1 MINLITIS
9 SDLVKDVE
17 NCFTAYRKS
26 NKKPALSYSTFLD
39 TFLPYLRSHSDVSY
53 PRIIKVAK
61 PIEDLIV
68 GDLEPAYELTIS
80 APITYNG
87 REIWLGDSSK
97 KIDLHFGYQNNDKR
111 YLSEY
116 AFDDS
121 THPHGFLG
129 GSTGSGKSVCLNQLL
144 FNLFMEYAPWE
155 LDVTLSDAKIV
166 EFKAYGLQHHIPHIH
181 SISATEDPLYLVS
194 VIRKFHKDM
203 KLMNSVLTQVG
214 AKNLEEFRKVTGLT
228 VARHLLVMDEVTAMF
243 RSLPND
249 IKVEMIKLLS
259 DIGALGRNTGYNIL
273 LASQNVDN
281 SVSEFIEHLAV
292 RMCLKCNQAN
302 ISNKIL
308 GNDQGAIGDVGTGK
322 IYVNNNTA
330 SGSKDDNTKF
340 RVPYLSPDE
349 FSSIGKFLEEK
360 GREVG
365 YKSSVS
371 FYNEHDKI
379 MEDRLVRMC
388 DVKRHSPSLVLG
400 EPSFISDEPDSLE
413 IEFDNEDITNVLV
426 YAPLAQDLH
435 RYFRTFYNNA
445 LSDKRNSRKID
456 HRFLMADRSLL
467 KAPSLAK
474 NLKDIDPQ
482 SDGFAEQQLKSTEGV
497 WDLLK
502 IQAYTESLLV
512 TADER
517 AFRDVQSSEDS
528 INFYKKYVVDEEM
541 SDVTKSRIFWLLKLS
556 DDPSFA
562 VPLGLKELIGTNREQ
577 HLVRIIRLA
586 FKILKSLGS
595 EYIYTKV
602 VKESLPFIVYHV
614 VGAHRVNGLG
624 RDATMTQM
632 NKIKKYFQDCHDAN
646 VVFIVYSSSIDTLS
660 DALAGFK
667 YCILDKIKDPMRVK
681 CSSYPAQVQDVCGV
695 LFKIIGDEVK
705 TFKRLS
711 LTIAD

>member
-1 MINLITIS
+1 MIIIS
-9 SDLVKDVE
+9 PEVAKNVE
-17 NCFTAYRKS
+17 SCYTAYRKS

-39 TFLPYLRSHSDVSY
+39 TFLPYLRSHSDVTY
-53 PRIIKVAK
+53 PRLIKVAK
-61 PIEDLIV
+61 PIEDLII
-68 GDLEPAYELTIS
+68 GDLEPAYEIKLN
-80 APITYNG
+80 APVVYNNH
-87 REIWLGDSSK
+87 EIWLGDSSH

-116 AFDDS
+116 ALDDE
-121 THPHGFLG
+121 THAHGFLG
-129 GSTGSGKSVCLNQLL
+129 GSTGSGKSVCLNQIL

-181 SISATEDPLYLVS
+181 SISATEDCLYLVS
-194 VIRKFHKDM
+194 VIRNFHKNM

-214 AKNLEEFRKVTGLT
+214 AKNLAEFREFTGLA
-228 VARHLLVMDEVTAMF
+228 VPRHLLVMDEVTAMF
-243 RSLPND
+243 RSLPNN
-249 IKVEMIKLLS
+249 IKAEIIKLLS
-259 DIGALGRNTGYNIL
+259 DIGALGRNTGYNLL

-281 SVSEFIEHLAV
+281 SVADFIEHLAV
-292 RMCLKCNQAN
+292 RMCLKCNMAS

-340 RVPYLSPDE
+340 RVPYISPVE
-349 FSSIGKFLEEK
+349 FSSIGKVLEEK
-360 GREVG
+360 GREVD

-379 MEDRLVRMC
+379 MEDRLIKMC
-388 DVKRHSPSLVLG
+388 DSKKHSPSLVIG
-400 EPSFISDEPDSLE
+400 EPSFISEEPEALE

-426 YAPLAQDLH
+426 YAPLASDLH
-435 RYFRTFYNNA
+435 KYFRTFYNNA
-445 LSDKRNSRKID
+445 LSDKRNGRKID
-456 HRFLMADRSLL
+456 HKFLIADRSLL
-467 KAPSLAK
+467 KAPGLAK

-482 SDGFAEQQLKSTEGV
+482 ADGFVEQQLKSTEGM

-517 AFRDVQSSEDS
+517 AFKDLTFDDESVT
-528 INFYKKYVVDEEM
+528 FYKTYVNQTEEP
-541 SDVTKSRIFWLLKLS
+541 SDIFKARIYWILKLVK
-556 DDPSFA
+556 DPSFS
-562 VPLGLKELIGTNREQ
+562 VPLGLKELSGKNQEQ
-577 HLVRIIRLA
+577 HLIMIVRLA

-602 VKESLPFIVYHV
+602 VKESLPLIVYHV

-624 RDATMTQM
+624 RDANMTQM

-646 VVFIVYSSSIDTLS
+646 VVFIVYTSTIDTLS

-667 YCILDKIKDPMRVK
+667 YCILDKIKDPMRLK
-681 CSSYPAQVQDVCGV
+681 CSDYPDKVQDVCGV
-695 LFKIIGDEVK
+695 LFTIIGDDIK